1 MNKQVKQKQKH
12 FTNKEVSSSSDENSV
27 ESDNKSATKNKIA
40 KLKPL
45 LEKISQ
51 RGDNNSNDDQK
62 RPLKKLNIQKVNKD
76 VDVKHFNNINKNNI
90 NEMLENFEFFED
102 KITNSR
108 SNKENID
115 ISNLLNIKTFDDKAL
130 NENTYNKNNPIKIE
144 NSVNGNSLFN
154 YQNKS
159 QNITNDI
166 NLDQLYTQ
174 FNQSTIQYPG
184 YQQQNNSMKP
194 LFNNQMNPQ
203 SNFQCNSQIMN
214 SQINPQLNSQMN
226 PQRMNMIM
234 SNPQLVY
241 QLMKQVQKQQG
252 IQSQYQTD
260 LNSNVYTND
269 EGNNFQSLSTIQVK

>member
-27 ESDNKSATKNKIA
+27 ESDNISATKNKIA

-102 KITNSR
+102 KITNST
-108 SNKENID
+108 SNKSNID
-115 ISNLLNIKTFDDKAL
+115 ISNLLNIKPFDDKAL

-226 PQRMNMIM
+226 PQMMNMIM